1 MSSLACDVSSYAAG
15 SRNPTE
21 MRPCSPV
28 RKKPLM
34 NFNCHTSN
42 PITDDVEMNETV
54 MCPFFAS
61 QLTLAFPCR
70 NQRFE
75 QLRPISCYVQL
86 LRFKELTFGRKGAD
100 SFRRMLHRLASK
112 RLTKCIAK
120 TYFDFATR
128 RTGGTT
134 HTSEHPKGGRDGAE
148 WRRFTTATSIKISEI
163 FPLVLTSSRPRLSG
177 SNVGR
182 DPIKMRASCICSIY
196 SRGAGKRKTDAH
208 RHASSTR
215 WSARTVDD
223 DELGSLFLL
232 PRSHTKNG
240 GSTPL
245 WHQSKQREGNNC
257 GRIEIS

>member
-28 RKKPLM
+28 RMKPLM

-100 SFRRMLHRLASK
+100 SFRPMLHRLASK

-134 HTSEHPKGGRDGAE
+134 HIGTSERGP
-148 WRRFTTATSIKISEI
+148 RRSRMAALHYCDQYKNIRNISSCAHKQ
-163 FPLVLTSSRPRLSG
+163 PSSS
-177 SNVGR
+177 
-182 DPIKMRASCICSIY
+182 
-196 SRGAGKRKTDAH
+196 
-208 RHASSTR
+208 
-215 WSARTVDD
+215 
-223 DELGSLFLL
+223 LGEQR
-232 PRSHTKNG
+232 RS
-240 GSTPL
+240 
-245 WHQSKQREGNNC
+245 
-257 GRIEIS
+257 

>member
-1 MSSLACDVSSYAAG
+1 MAG
-15 SRNPTE
+15 RAPFRSAV
-21 MRPCSPV
+21 CSIDLRQNDLRIAL
-28 RKKPLM
+28 RK
-34 NFNCHTSN
+34 
-42 PITDDVEMNETV
+42 PI
-54 MCPFFAS
+54 
-61 QLTLAFPCR
+61 LI
-70 NQRFE
+70 
-75 QLRPISCYVQL
+75 LRQEEPA
-86 LRFKELTFGRKGAD
+86 GR
-100 SFRRMLHRLASK
+100 
-112 RLTKCIAK
+112 
-120 TYFDFATR
+120 
-128 RTGGTT
+128 

-257 GRIEIS
+257 RRIEIS